1 MPRRPVAV
9 VLVLF
14 VACVDANTTSTTETE
29 PTPSTVATMTGAPT
43 TAFDEAGGPRP
54 DVHPSILVVPLGQM
68 AELGDY
74 DVTLLEVM
82 ANATA
87 AVLSANQAVDPPP
100 EGEQFV
106 LLTLKIV
113 YRGEASGT
121 PDVDLLLIGRLPG
134 DELMECSAELDS
146 LRDVPELL
154 PDEEAELAFCVSVP
168 SNRINGLLLEVNP
181 IRMPHF
187 RPQFERRQFFETW
200 ISTK

>member
-1 MPRRPVAV
+1 MPRRRVAV
-9 VLVLF
+9 VLVLLA
-14 VACVDANTTSTTETE
+14 ACVDANTTTETE
-29 PTPSTVATMTGAPT
+29 PTPSTVATMTGTPT

-54 DVHPSILVVPLGQM
+54 DVDPSMLVVPLGEM

-74 DVTLLEVM
+74 DVTLLEVV
-82 ANATA
+82 ADATA

-121 PDVDLLLIGRLPG
+121 PNLDLLLIGRLPG
-134 DELMECSAELDS
+134 DELMECSSELDS

-154 PDEEAELAFCVSVP
+154 PDEEAELVFCVSVP

-181 IRMPHF
+181 IRMPQF
-187 RPQFERRQFFETW
+187 RPQFEQRRLFETW